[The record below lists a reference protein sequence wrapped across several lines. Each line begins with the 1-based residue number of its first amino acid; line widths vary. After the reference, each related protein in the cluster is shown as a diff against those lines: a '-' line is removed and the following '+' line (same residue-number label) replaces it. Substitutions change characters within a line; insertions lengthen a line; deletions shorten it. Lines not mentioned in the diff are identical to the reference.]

1 MNVKVTL
8 LMTMTWAARMA
19 FAAGEE
25 RPAEGALLGFKS
37 AGDAEAGSDFSFAT
51 RGWRPL
57 FRCKAAMP
65 NRGCKMLEQHPA
77 KMQFARQAAVGHYR
91 PQSANRQLS

>member
-25 RPAEGALLGFKS
+25 SPAEVTPLGFKS
-37 AGDAEAGSDFSFAT
+37 AGDDEAGSDLSFAT
-51 RGWRPL
+51 RDWRPL

-65 NRGCKMLEQHPA
+65 NSGCKVLCLASREW
-77 KMQFARQAAVGHYR
+77 QFARQAAVGHYR